1 MTDTLEQARQVLQEA
16 DELYSAAEV
25 NSAFDSLAARLTE
38 ALAERN
44 PLFLCV
50 LTGGIIPM
58 GQLLTRLYFP
68 LELDYL
74 HATRYRGETR
84 GRDLQ
89 WVARPQTPLQGRVVV
104 VVDDILDEGH
114 TLAAILDYCRQEG
127 AAAVYSV
134 VLVDK
139 HHDRRVPGLEADFH
153 GLVVEDRYV
162 FGQGMDYKGYHR
174 NLPGIHAVRGH

>member
-1 MTDTLEQARQVLQEA
+1 MSDVLEQARQVLQEA

-25 NSAFDSLAARLTE
+25 AAAYDDLARRIGERLG
-38 ALAERN
+38 ADN

-50 LTGGIIPM
+50 LTGGIIPA
-58 GQLLTRLYFP
+58 GQLLTRLEFP
-68 LELDYL
+68 LEVDYL

-89 WVARPQTPLQGRVVV
+89 WLARPQTPLHGRVVV

-114 TLAAILDYCRQEG
+114 TLASILEYCRQEG

-134 VLVDK
+134 VLVEK
-139 HHDRRVPGLEADFH
+139 HHDRRVPGLAADFH
-153 GLVVEDRYV
+153 GLDVEDRYV

>member
-1 MTDTLEQARQVLQEA
+1 MSNDREQAAQVLAEA
-16 DELYSAAEV
+16 DLLYSAAQV
-25 NSAFDSLAARLTE
+25 DVAFDQLAQDITKVVGDQA
-38 ALAERN
+38 

-50 LTGGIIPM
+50 LTGGIVPA
-58 GQLLTRLYFP
+58 GQLLTRMSFP
-68 LELDYL
+68 SELDYL
-74 HATRYRGETR
+74 HATRYRGDTR

-89 WVARPQTPLQGRVVV
+89 WIARPQTPLQGRTVV

-114 TLAAILDYCRQEG
+114 TLAAILAYCRGQG
-127 AAAVYSV
+127 AAAVYSA

-139 HHDRRVPGLEADFH
+139 QHDRRVDGLTADFH

-174 NLPGIHAVRGH
+174 NLPGIYAVQGH

>member
-1 MTDTLEQARQVLQEA
+1 MTDPIQQAQQVLQEA
-16 DELYSAAEV
+16 DELYTAAQV
-25 NSAFDSLAARLTE
+25 DAAFDDLARRISACM
-38 ALAERN
+38 ADSN
-44 PLFLCV
+44 PVFLCV
-50 LTGGIIPM
+50 LTGGIIPA
-58 GQLLTRLYFP
+58 GHLLTRLNFP

-89 WVARPQTPLQGRVVV
+89 WIARPQTPLKGRVVT

-114 TLAAILDYCRQEG
+114 TLAAILDYCREEG

-139 HHDRRVPGLEADFH
+139 RHDRRVPGLEADFH

-174 NLPGIHAVRGH
+174 NLPGIYAVRGH

>member
-1 MTDTLEQARQVLQEA
+1 MTDPIEQARQVLQEA
-16 DELYSAAEV
+16 DELYTPAQVDA
-25 NSAFDSLAARLTE
+25 AFD
-38 ALAERN
+38 ALARRITECMADAN

-50 LTGGIIPM
+50 LTGGIIPA
-58 GQLLTRLYFP
+58 GQLLTRLNFP

-89 WVARPQTPLQGRVVV
+89 WIARPQTPLAGRVVAI
-104 VVDDILDEGH
+104 VDDILDEGH
-114 TLAAILDYCRQEG
+114 TLAAILDYCRQQG

-139 HHDRRVPGLEADFH
+139 RHDRRVPGLEADFH

-174 NLPGIHAVRGH
+174 NLPGIYAVRGH

>member
-1 MTDTLEQARQVLQEA
+1 MPITPEQADRVLQEA
-16 DELYSAAEV
+16 EPLYTPEQVSAAY
-25 NSAFDSLAARLTE
+25 DDLARRITQAVATS
-38 ALAERN
+38 N

-50 LTGGIIPM
+50 LTGAIIPV
-58 GQLLTRLYFP
+58 GHLLTRLQFP

-89 WVARPQTPLQGRVVV
+89 WLAHPRSNLKDRVVV

-114 TLAAILDYCRQEG
+114 TLASILEYCRLEG
-127 AAAVYSV
+127 AKEVYSA

-139 HHDRRVPGLEADFH
+139 QHDRRAEGMTADFH

-162 FGQGMDYKGYHR
+162 FGQGMDYKGFHR
-174 NLPGIHAVRGH
+174 NVAGIFAARES

>member
-1 MTDTLEQARQVLQEA
+1 MTDPLDQARQVLQEA
-16 DELYSAAEV
+16 DELCSAAQV
-25 NSAFDSLAARLTE
+25 DAAYADLARRITACM
-38 ALAERN
+38 AASN

-50 LTGGIIPM
+50 LTGGIIPA
-58 GQLLTRLYFP
+58 GQLLTRLNFP

-84 GRDLQ
+84 GRELQ
-89 WVARPQTPLQGRVVV
+89 WIARPQTPLKGRVVA

-114 TLAAILDYCRQEG
+114 TLASIIEYCRQEG

-139 HHDRRVPGLEADFH
+139 RHDRRVPGLEADFH

-174 NLPGIHAVRGH
+174 NLPGIYAVRGH

>member
-1 MTDTLEQARQVLQEA
+1 MTDPIEQARQVLQEA
-16 DELYSAAEV
+16 DELCTPAQV
-25 NSAFDSLAARLTE
+25 NAAFD
-38 ALAERN
+38 ALALRITECMADAN

-50 LTGGIIPM
+50 LTGGIIPA
-58 GQLLTRLYFP
+58 GQLLTRLDFP

-89 WVARPQTPLQGRVVV
+89 WIARPTTPLAGRVVA

-114 TLAAILDYCRQEG
+114 TLAAILDYCREQG

-174 NLPGIHAVRGH
+174 NLPGIYAVRGH

>member
-1 MTDTLEQARQVLQEA
+1 MTNNIEQAQQVLREA
-16 DELYSAAEV
+16 DQLYSAEQV
-25 NSAFDSLAARLTE
+25 SVAFDELAQRITTAMSG
-38 ALAERN
+38 RN

-50 LTGGIIPM
+50 LTGGIIPA
-58 GQLLTRLYFP
+58 GQLLTRLHFP

-89 WVARPQTPLQGRVVV
+89 WIARPTTPLRGRVVV
-104 VVDDILDEGH
+104 VIDDILDEGH
-114 TLAAILDYCRQEG
+114 TLASILEYCREEG
-127 AAAVYSV
+127 AEAVYSA

-139 HHDRRVPGLEADFH
+139 IHDRRVAGLTADFH

-162 FGQGMDYKGYHR
+162 FGQGMDYKGFHR
-174 NLPGIHAVRGH
+174 NLPGIYAVHGH

>member
-1 MTDTLEQARQVLQEA
+1 MSNSLEQARQVLQEA
-16 DELYSAAEV
+16 DELYSVSEVDAAFEDLARRI
-25 NSAFDSLAARLTE
+25 SACMAAD
-38 ALAERN
+38 N

-50 LTGGIIPM
+50 LTGAIIPA
-58 GQLLTRLYFP
+58 GQLLTRLDFP
-68 LELDYL
+68 LEVDYL

-89 WVARPQTPLQGRVVV
+89 WIARPQTPLKGRVVA

-139 HHDRRVPGLEADFH
+139 QHDRRVPGLKADFH

-174 NLPGIHAVRGH
+174 NLPGIYAVRGH